1 MSYTNS
7 YSSCDSPIFV
17 DPWPENRQT
26 YIDTTLIDLES
37 MLDNSAETVIFPCND
52 SSLHPQEPDST
63 TKTTLFFTIFGP
75 KNYRYYFI
83 FEKFTLHFILAL
95 GTFSLPVKIG
105 SSLLSHVLLKHNER
119 IIVNTTVSFV
129 CDAYFC
135 IFFNAASCR
144 KLVTD
149 TASP

>member
-1 MSYTNS
+1 MTLKVCLMILLKLL
-7 YSSCDSPIFV
+7 YSPLGIVHFTHK
-17 DPWPENRQT
+17 NQT
-26 YIDTTLIDLES
+26 
-37 MLDNSAETVIFPCND
+37 V
-52 SSLHPQEPDST
+52 QQ
-63 TKTTLFFTIFGP
+63 TTLFFTIFSP

-95 GTFSLPVKIG
+95 GTFCLPVKIG

-119 IIVNTTVSFV
+119 IIVDTTVSFV